1 MGKEIT
7 KLLKEA
13 TQGIL
18 TDETLNQIQ
27 EAFDSAVDEKVKIH
41 VEKALTEQDAE
52 YTEKAQQ
59 LLEAIDKDHSAKLT
73 KVVEAQ
79 DLNNAAKLQSVISK
93 YQKVVG
99 EQANQFKSELV
110 GKISDYIDVF
120 IESKIPAKAIK
131 EAVQNQKARQIL
143 NNLRESLA
151 IDSALM
157 SKSLRDALLDGK
169 TQIVESKKAA
179 EQALT
184 EASKLRDTLGKA
196 KAALV
201 LEQKTSKLSAK
212 KKEYAQRV
220 FEGKSPK
227 FIIENIDYTLSLFDK
242 KEEERLQT
250 LKEEAFSQ
258 RKIQEDRVVIE
269 EDTEILNE
277 NNENSE
283 ENFGHVSNYLNE
295 LSKY

>member
-1 MGKEIT
+1 MATEIT

-18 TDETLNQIQ
+18 TDETLGQIQ
-27 EAFDSAVDEKVKIH
+27 EAFDSAVNERVKIH

-59 LLEAIDKDHSAKLT
+59 LLEAIDADHSKKLQ
-73 KVVEAQ
+73 KVVEAL
-79 DLNNAAKLQSVISK
+79 DANNYQKLQAVVNK
-93 YQKVVG
+93 YQSIVT
-99 EQANQFKSELV
+99 EQAKQFKEDLV
-110 GKISDYIDVF
+110 GKVSDYIDVF
-120 IESKIPAKAIK
+120 IESKIPKKAIA
-131 EAVQNQKARQIL
+131 EAVQNKKARIIL

-157 SKSLRDALLDGK
+157 NESLKEALLDGK
-169 TQIVESKKAA
+169 TQITETRKAA
-179 EQALT
+179 EQAKL
-184 EASKLRDTLGKA
+184 EAANLRETLDKA
-196 KAALV
+196 KAALI
-201 LEQKTSKLSAK
+201 LEQKTSKLNQK

-227 FIIENIDYTLSLFDK
+227 FIMENIDYTLSLFDK

-250 LKEEAFSQ
+250 LKEEAFTHRQ
-258 RKIQEDRVVIE
+258 IKQDRVVLE
-269 EDTEILNE
+269 EDTTEE
-277 NNENSE
+277 THQTE
-283 ENFGHVSNYLNE
+283 ENFSSVSNYLNE

>member
-1 MGKEIT
+1 MATEIT

-18 TDETLNQIQ
+18 TDETLTQIQ
-27 EAFDSAVDEKVKIH
+27 EAFDSAVNEKVKIH

-59 LLEAIDKDHSAKLT
+59 LLEAIDKDHSEKLT

-93 YQKVVG
+93 YQKVIG
-99 EQANQFKSELV
+99 EQATQFKSELV

-120 IESKIPAKAIK
+120 IESKIPTKAIK

-179 EQALT
+179 SQAIT
-184 EASKLRDTLGKA
+184 EASQLRETLGKA
-196 KAALV
+196 KAALI
-201 LEQKTSKLSAK
+201 LEQKTSKLSSK

-227 FIIENIDYTLSLFDK
+227 FILENIDYTLSLFDK
-242 KEEERLQT
+242 KEEERLET
-250 LKEEAFSQ
+250 LKEEAFTHRQ
-258 RKIQEDRVVIE
+258 IKQDRVVIE
-269 EDTEILNE
+269 EDTEVINE
-277 NNENSE
+277 NNE

>member
-1 MGKEIT
+1 MATEIT

-18 TDETLNQIQ
+18 TDETLTQIQ
-27 EAFDSAVDEKVKIH
+27 EAFDSAVNEKVKIH

-59 LLEAIDKDHSAKLT
+59 LLEAIDKDHSEKLT

-93 YQKVVG
+93 YQKVIG
-99 EQANQFKSELV
+99 EQATQFKSELV

-120 IESKIPAKAIK
+120 IESKIPTKAIK

-179 EQALT
+179 SEAIT
-184 EASKLRDTLGKA
+184 EASQLRETLGKA
-196 KAALV
+196 KAALI
-201 LEQKTSKLSAK
+201 LEQKTSKLSSK

-227 FIIENIDYTLSLFDK
+227 FILENIDYTLSLFDK
-242 KEEERLQT
+242 KEEERLET
-250 LKEEAFSQ
+250 LKEEAFTHRQ
-258 RKIQEDRVVIE
+258 IKQDRVVIE
-269 EDTEILNE
+269 EDTEVINE
-277 NNENSE
+277 NNE
-283 ENFGHVSNYLNE
+283 ENFEHVSNYLNE

>member
-1 MGKEIT
+1 MATEIT

-27 EAFDSAVDEKVKIH
+27 EAFDSAVTEKVKIH

-59 LLEAIDKDHSAKLT
+59 LLEAIDKDHSEKLT
-73 KVVEAQ
+73 RVVEAQ

-93 YQKVVG
+93 YQKVIG
-99 EQANQFKSELV
+99 EQATEFKSELV

-120 IESKIPAKAIK
+120 IESKIPTKAIK

-179 EQALT
+179 DQALT
-184 EASKLRDTLGKA
+184 EASQLRETLGKA
-196 KAALV
+196 KAALI
-201 LEQKTSKLSAK
+201 LEQKTSKLSPK

-250 LKEEAFSQ
+250 LKEEAFTQ
-258 RKIQEDRVVIE
+258 RQVQQDRVVIE
-269 EDTEILNE
+269 EDTEVYNE
-277 NNENSE
+277 NNE

>member
-1 MGKEIT
+1 MATEIT

-18 TDETLNQIQ
+18 TDETLGQIQ
-27 EAFDSAVDEKVKIH
+27 EAFDSAVNERVKIH

-59 LLEAIDKDHSAKLT
+59 LLEAIDTDHSNKLQ
-73 KVVEAQ
+73 KVVEAL
-79 DLNNAAKLQSVISK
+79 DANN
-93 YQKVVG
+93 YQKLRVVINKYKSIIG
-99 EQANQFKSELV
+99 EQANQFKSDLI

-120 IESKIPAKAIK
+120 IESKIPKQSIA
-131 EAVQNQKARQIL
+131 EAVKNKKARIIL

-157 SKSLRDALLDGK
+157 NESLREALIDGK
-169 TQIVESKKAA
+169 SQITETRKAA
-179 EQALT
+179 EAAKL
-184 EASKLRDTLGKA
+184 EASNLRQTLDKA
-196 KAALV
+196 KAALI
-201 LEQKTSKLSAK
+201 LEQKTSKLNQK

-227 FIIENIDYTLSLFDK
+227 FIMENIDYTLSLFDK

-250 LKEEAFSQ
+250 LKEEAFTHRQ
-258 RKIQEDRVVIE
+258 IKQDRVVIE
-269 EDTEILNE
+269 EDTTEEFETI
-277 NNENSE
+277 E
-283 ENFGHVSNYLNE
+283 ENFSNVSNYLNE